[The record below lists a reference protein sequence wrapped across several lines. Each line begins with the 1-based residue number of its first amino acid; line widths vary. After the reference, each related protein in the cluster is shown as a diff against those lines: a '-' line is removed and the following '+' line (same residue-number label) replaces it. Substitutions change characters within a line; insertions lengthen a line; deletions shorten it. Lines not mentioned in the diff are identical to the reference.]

1 MFSVYNILNIIH
13 KILHKSMSTI
23 FSTFFTNLCPQ
34 YCKHF
39 SQISAHNILN
49 ILHKSL
55 STILSTLHKSSHLHC
70 YQCPHPFT
78 TLCPAE
84 ISVMKWLS
92 LVITR
97 HGFESWPWCFPID
110 GRLSH
115 RFSQGEETGVLMT
128 VFGCQIVVLNIQ
140 EICNITCKIRVHH
153 LHSRGTNTC
162 TIAVQ
167 HYLYNQGTTLP
178 VTCNHKR
185 DEQLPLVCWPW

>member
-97 HGFESWPWCFPID
+97 SWVRILAMMF
-110 GRLSH
+110 SH
-115 RFSQGEETGVLMT
+115 RWEAESQ
-128 VFGCQIVVLNIQ
+128 VFP
-140 EICNITCKIRVHH
+140 R
-153 LHSRGTNTC
+153 RGDWSAYDR
-162 TIAVQ
+162 IWMSDSGA
-167 HYLYNQGTTLP
+167 
-178 VTCNHKR
+178 
-185 DEQLPLVCWPW
+185 